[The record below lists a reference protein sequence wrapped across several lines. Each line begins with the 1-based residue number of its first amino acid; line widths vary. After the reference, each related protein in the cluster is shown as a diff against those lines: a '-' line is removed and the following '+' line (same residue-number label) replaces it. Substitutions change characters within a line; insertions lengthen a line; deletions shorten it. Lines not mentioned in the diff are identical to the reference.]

1 MQHSESPKKPNT
13 TGMAFA
19 INHANK
25 SELSIAVTHLSLPIN
40 LSIS

>member
-1 MQHSESPKKPNT
+1 MQHSASPKKPNT

-19 INHANK
+19 INLANK
-25 SELSIAVTHLSLPIN
+25 SELTITVVHLSLSIN